1 MIPAIYERRSI
12 RKFLSTPISRTDLE
26 EIIKSAMKA
35 PSSKNRQ
42 PCKYMFLQGEAK
54 EEMLQV
60 FRKGIVREEKEK
72 ALLPKSKQF
81 IAAARY
87 TVDIMSQAP
96 VIIFAVNP
104 FGKGIF
110 EELTPEER
118 IYEICNIQSLSASV
132 QNMLLAATEKG
143 IGSLWICDIYFA
155 YFELC
160 DWLKPEGELLAAVA
174 LGYPDEAPKARPR
187 KEIMD
192 VVEWKE

>member
-1 MIPAIYERRSI
+1 A
-12 RKFLSTPISRTDLE
+12 
-26 EIIKSAMKA
+26 
-35 PSSKNRQ
+35 
-42 PCKYMFLQGEAK
+42 
-54 EEMLQV
+54 
-60 FRKGIVREEKEK
+60 
-72 ALLPKSKQF
+72 
-81 IAAARY
+81 
-87 TVDIMSQAP
+87 DIMAQAP

-187 KEIMD
+187 REIED
-192 VVEWKE
+192 VVEWRV